1 MRDFVFEPNKVS
13 EDAAK
18 KKHDE
23 AEEQRLK
30 LLLSKWCDINFAEA
44 FKMMMHLKAVR
55 TS

>member
-1 MRDFVFEPNKVS
+1 MQVRDFTFEPNKVS

-30 LLLSKWCDINFAEA
+30 LLLSKWCDFSFAEP
-44 FKMMMHLKAVR
+44 
-55 TS
+55 